1 MSAINFPARF
11 ITFEGGEGTGKSTQI
26 TRLSSYLNEINAECI
41 VSREPGGSP
50 GGEEIRKLL
59 VEGEP
64 SRWDSKTETLLHFA
78 ARRDHLIRTIIPALE
93 NGYWV
98 LSDRF
103 VDSTFAYQGH
113 GHGISLGLL
122 NDFYEFVSENI
133 KPDLTFVLDLPV
145 RTGLKRTRG
154 REKAINSNN
163 QENRYEKMD
172 SEFHEHVRK
181 GYLEIAKADPS
192 RCVVLDAGANPDRV
206 FEVIKKNIRERYL
219 DGIYRDKD

>member
-103 VDSTFAYQGH
+103 VDSTFCC
-113 GHGISLGLL
+113 GIFNPSIGSNKL
-122 NDFYEFVSENI
+122 
-133 KPDLTFVLDLPV
+133 KPTFAILF
-145 RTGLKRTRG
+145 LK
-154 REKAINSNN
+154 
-163 QENRYEKMD
+163 
-172 SEFHEHVRK
+172 V
-181 GYLEIAKADPS
+181 
-192 RCVVLDAGANPDRV
+192 
-206 FEVIKKNIRERYL
+206 
-219 DGIYRDKD
+219 DK